1 MKAIKLTTAGTAEQ
15 LTIDDEHKLTALQQL
30 VGGYVEKI
38 SITENVDLVM
48 HEEEKF
54 ISGHKA
60 NPIAGRLLRHFDI
73 ALRPGDYIAGDVVLV
88 GVDDADWISV
98 PDSTA
103 DTLAFLGFEV
113 TVKDEAA

>member
-1 MKAIKLTTAGTAEQ
+1 MKVIKLTITGVAEQ

-38 SITENVDLVM
+38 SITEKVDLVM

-54 ISGHKA
+54 IQGHKA
-60 NPIAGRLLRHFDI
+60 NPIAGHLLHHFDI
-73 ALRPGDYIAGDVVLV
+73 ALHPGDYIAGDVVLV
-88 GVDDADWISV
+88 GVDGADWISV

-113 TVKDEAA
+113 TVKDETA

>member
-1 MKAIKLTTAGTAEQ
+1 MKVIKLTTAGTAEQ

-38 SITENVDLVM
+38 SITENVDLVS
-48 HEEEKF
+48 HDEVKS
-54 ISGHKA
+54 IRGHKA
-60 NPIAGRLLRHFDI
+60 NPIAGHLLHHFDI
-73 ALRPGDYIAGDVVLV
+73 GLLPGDYIAGEVVLV
-88 GVDDADWISV
+88 GVDGDDWVSV